1 MKPTTEK
8 CVRVSP
14 LILTF
19 TIECDDLPRGS
30 SSLRP
35 LDSERAVT
43 VQYGKVPVVA
53 RFCVQ
58 VKSRLLH
65 CTQRKIKR
73 SKICSSRLTSPH
85 AHSGPGGVAA
95 GPNCAG
101 RRVLVFH
108 ENIGVVRRV
117 CVQLALPR
125 VTRTCLF
132 GEHASG

>member
-43 VQYGKVPVVA
+43 VQYGSTSCRA
-53 RFCVQ
+53 FLCSSQ
-58 VKSRLLH
+58 VKSLH
-65 CTQRKIKR
+65 TNNRQ
-73 SKICSSRLTSPH
+73 P
-85 AHSGPGGVAA
+85 SGAPGSLSNV
-95 GPNCAG
+95 CAPEASWGG
-101 RRVLVFH
+101 R
-108 ENIGVVRRV
+108 EWADEEMAEGD
-117 CVQLALPR
+117 P
-125 VTRTCLF
+125 
-132 GEHASG
+132 